1 MSVDLTSIAFDRN
14 ANLFLTQNLSD
25 CNNEIGENKALKSAC
40 DKISQ
45 SYFYFCLLMLT
56 IFTKRFLLQMDSGPC
71 QTPYVAFFVYDNS
84 FYRGIHLRCL
94 TWC

>member
-1 MSVDLTSIAFDRN
+1 MFMSVDLTSIAFDRN

-45 SYFYFCLLMLT
+45 SYF
-56 IFTKRFLLQMDSGPC
+56 
-71 QTPYVAFFVYDNS
+71 
-84 FYRGIHLRCL
+84 
-94 TWC
+94 